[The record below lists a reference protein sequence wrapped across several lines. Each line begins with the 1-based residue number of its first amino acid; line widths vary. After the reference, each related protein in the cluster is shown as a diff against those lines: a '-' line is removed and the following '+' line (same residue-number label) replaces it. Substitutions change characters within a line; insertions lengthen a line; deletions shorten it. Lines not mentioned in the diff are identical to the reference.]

1 MWRDNLPGVGIY
13 YSFKTNSDP
22 ELIKTMLAM
31 GTDFDCASK
40 GEIKAAIKLGV
51 KPENILY
58 ANPCKP
64 ESHILYAKQAGVKIM
79 TFDCAEEAE
88 KIHSIY
94 PEAELILR
102 ITVDDRNAADP
113 MSGKFGAKENQW
125 SPILETC
132 KRLKMRLR
140 GVSFHVGS
148 GGCSFNEYRN
158 SIINAQTVFE
168 MAKNKGMKEL
178 DILDIGGGFSM
189 SSTDPERNFDFVAP
203 KINQMLKEYFPGTN
217 NNIKVVGEP
226 GRFISQDAMS
236 VVV

>member
-1 MWRDNLPGVGIY
+1 MGV
-13 YSFKTNSDP
+13 T
-22 ELIKTMLAM
+22 
-31 GTDFDCASK
+31 
-40 GEIKAAIKLGV
+40 
-51 KPENILY
+51 
-58 ANPCKP
+58 
-64 ESHILYAKQAGVKIM
+64 IM
-79 TFDCAEEAE
+79 TFDCEEEAE

-94 PEAELILR
+94 PEAQLILR
-102 ITVDDRNAADP
+102 ITVDDRHAADP

-132 KRLKMRLR
+132 KKLKMRVR

-168 MAKNKGMKEL
+168 MVKNKGMEEM

-189 SSTDPERNFDFVAP
+189 SSTDPEKNFDHVAP
-203 KINQMLKEYFPGTN
+203 KINQMLKDYFPGDN
-217 NNIKVVGEP
+217 GMGKIKVVGEP

-236 VVV
+236 IVV